1 MVINSFFTRNGNVA
15 TGLSPLV
22 FIWQM
27 VGTVRT
33 IVINGATAV
42 ETGNG
47 FYAYDFVAYDKD
59 LDYTV
64 MVDAGAPM
72 TVYGRYNIAT
82 ITPTAEVVLQQ
93 SDIDQIAA
101 GVVDGVWDADRM
113 AHNISGSTG
122 EALNQIK
129 ADTTSISLAIV
140 TIDQL
145 LRTLTKY
152 ETNRTKIDT
161 VAKTLTV
168 YDDDKVTPIRVFD
181 LKDTLGNAS
190 VAEVAERN
198 PR

>member
-1 MVINSFFTRNGNVA
+1 MVINSFFTRNGNIA

-22 FIWQM
+22 YIWQM
-27 VGTVRT
+27 VGTT
-33 IVINGATAV
+33 KTAIVTGALAT

-47 FYAYDFVAYDKD
+47 FYAYDFTAYNGS

-64 MVDAGAPM
+64 MVDAGASM

-82 ITPTAEVVLQQ
+82 ITPNAEVTISQTN
-93 SDIDQIAA
+93 IDQITN
-101 GVVDGVWDADRM
+101 GVWDADRM
-113 AHNISGSTG
+113 DHNISGSTG

-152 ETNRTKIDT
+152 EANRTKIDT